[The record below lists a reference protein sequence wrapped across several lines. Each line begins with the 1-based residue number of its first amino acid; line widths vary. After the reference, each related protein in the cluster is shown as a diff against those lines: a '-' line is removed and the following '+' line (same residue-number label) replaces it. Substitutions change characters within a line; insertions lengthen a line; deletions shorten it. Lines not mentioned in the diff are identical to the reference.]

1 MNEKEIDE
9 TFKKYN
15 DLIYGME
22 KFFLE
27 FENSNRNNEKEKAA
41 KRKILKRKNTKI
53 YQLLNNHEL
62 FKFYLISN
70 YHKGKLTLLDE
81 KQAFDEND
89 SYQKMMDLFL
99 EENETISN
107 ISSNKSI
114 SGDSNKY
121 LLTQL
126 FTAFSL
132 LTRKVYLNGDKIEPG
147 GPEEK
152 GRDFLKHLNSLK
164 FDKDSKLTN
173 QMLEYFNHNILRI
186 EDIYQ
191 TNEDKNIYNE
201 ESNKK
206 SKKELFD
213 KKIITEAKEIKKKLA
228 FDKNINLS
236 PFNNFEEM
244 NNVILN
250 NDNKEEAVQQVD
262 SISYEKNFRNID
274 LENEEYKREKSV
286 NMRKIL
292 EIDEEKLKK
301 ISNEEYQELIS
312 EVYENGELLNKEI
325 EDKMTGGVGN
335 LFSPENSEDKKNIQ
349 NSFSIR
355 LGNDIEI
362 SMNSND
368 KIIDDEE
375 VINDDDLDFEQ
386 EEIKNERK
394 QNSFFEKGEDF
405 PKEFFQHNSDDEDE
419 K

>member
-1 MNEKEIDE
+1 
-9 TFKKYN
+9 
-15 DLIYGME
+15 
-22 KFFLE
+22 
-27 FENSNRNNEKEKAA
+27 
-41 KRKILKRKNTKI
+41 
-53 YQLLNNHEL
+53 
-62 FKFYLISN
+62 
-70 YHKGKLTLLDE
+70 
-81 KQAFDEND
+81 
-89 SYQKMMDLFL
+89 
-99 EENETISN
+99 
-107 ISSNKSI
+107 
-114 SGDSNKY
+114 
-121 LLTQL
+121 
-126 FTAFSL
+126 
-132 LTRKVYLNGDKIEPG
+132 
-147 GPEEK
+147 
-152 GRDFLKHLNSLK
+152 
-164 FDKDSKLTN
+164 
-173 QMLEYFNHNILRI
+173 
-186 EDIYQ
+186 
-191 TNEDKNIYNE
+191 
-201 ESNKK
+201 
-206 SKKELFD
+206 
-213 KKIITEAKEIKKKLA
+213 
-228 FDKNINLS
+228 
-236 PFNNFEEM
+236 M

-301 ISNEEYQELIS
+301 ISNEEFQELIS